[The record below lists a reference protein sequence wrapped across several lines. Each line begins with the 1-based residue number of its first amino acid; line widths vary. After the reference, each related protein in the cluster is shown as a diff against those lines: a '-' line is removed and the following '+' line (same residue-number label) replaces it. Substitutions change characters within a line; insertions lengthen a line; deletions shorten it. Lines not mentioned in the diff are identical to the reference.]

1 MKYPAIPVWVKVIA
15 WLLVLPGLFFAFACY
30 TNPSMIFPSADLST
44 PALQYGYFSTA
55 SRAAAMVLVLVLAIL
70 SNRPESLALAFI
82 MRLAT
87 EIQDGIV
94 SVVTGGTSML
104 GFIGIVI
111 VLEIACI
118 ITLFR
123 VIRGQSHTA

>member
-1 MKYPAIPVWVKVIA
+1 MNTKIPVWIKVIA

-70 SNRPESLALAFI
+70 SDRPESLALAFI
-82 MRLAT
+82 MRLGT
-87 EIQDGIV
+87 ELQDAYV
-94 SVVTGGTSML
+94 SVATGSTSTL
-104 GFIGIVI
+104 GFIGVVI
-111 VLEIACI
+111 VLEIACLV
-118 ITLFR
+118 TLFR
-123 VIRGQSHTA
+123 VIRQKEKSA